1 MAERDAR
8 SISEYTNEREKQIN
22 EKFVRGKQTSKDEMN
37 NERINQSFQVQNYRD
52 YNVYSDVENVLNL
65 NPVSYIDEVKS
76 LQNVE
81 ADKKTCDVKKN
92 KERTTKSLI
101 TNIERIQPLS
111 VSAIVNTAAHIIGP
125 TLTSKPASPVKRLP
139 RRDDSDRNYFES
151 VALNEEVNV
160 LFGDN
165 KEKILVR

>member
-1 MAERDAR
+1 MAERNAR
-8 SISEYTNEREKQIN
+8 SISEYTNERNEQTN
-22 EKFVRGKQTSKDEMN
+22 EKFVRGKQTSKDEMK
-37 NERINQSFQVQNYRD
+37 NEPINPSFQVQNYRD

-81 ADKKTCDVKKN
+81 ADKKTYDVKKN

-125 TLTSKPASPVKRLP
+125 TSTYKPALPVKRLP